1 MIMAPRKTVN
11 VTKPRSTRDLKPN
24 PHLQVKKADLDR
36 LLNNMLKVK
45 GKTKR

>member
-1 MIMAPRKTVN
+1 MAPRKTVN
-11 VTKPRSTRDLKPN
+11 VTKPRNTRELKPN